1 VVTALPE
8 RDGARAATGEQA
20 VVLRLLGPVDLSDGE
35 QALVVGPPQRQAV
48 LAALAVDADAP
59 VPVELLMHRVWGGQ
73 PPDGARAALHA
84 HITRLR
90 RVLSQSG
97 SAPARLGRRS
107 YGYVL
112 EMDRDQVDVHRFQ
125 RLLGLTRAPEC
136 GDEQR
141 LRLLREVL
149 DLWRGAPLAGVA
161 SGWATRVRSGLEP
174 KLISAAVAW
183 ANAELRFGD
192 PEAVID
198 RVWQLTALYP
208 LSEPLAGL
216 LMRTLCA
223 VGRPAEALQCYVS
236 TRNHLR
242 EELGTD
248 PGPELRDLHT
258 AILRGELEPPSADPP
273 PRLTVASRN
282 GSDTYRP
289 RQLPAATAAFTGRE
303 LELATLEAA
312 FAAAARSGSTAVVAI
327 NGPGGVGKS
336 ALALRAAHRLLDGF
350 PDGQLYLDLRGGQR
364 PGAAGRRPPDQAGL
378 LGRVLGGLSVA
389 DADRPR
395 EPEAAAALLRTV
407 TADLRL
413 LVVLDN
419 AVTAA
424 QVRPALPAGPG
435 CGVLVTSR
443 RALVELDGAAQL
455 HLGGLPEPAAVRL
468 LRHVIGPA
476 RVAAEPD
483 AAAEVARWC
492 GYLPLALRAAG
503 ARLAARPD
511 WPIKALAQRL
521 ADQRRRL
528 DELDH
533 AEFSVRGSLAA
544 SCQELAGSPDPTD
557 RTAAIIVGWLGGW
570 QRSEF
575 SGEEVAGSLGR
586 RVPETEVLLDRLVDV
601 RLLDSPAPGR
611 YRVPPL
617 LRSYAMELP
626 PPPVATSGM
635 IRG

>member
-1 VVTALPE
+1 VVVTALPE
-8 RDGARAATGEQA
+8 RDGARIATGEQA
-20 VVLRLLGPVDLSDGE
+20 VVLRLLGPVELAHGE
-35 QALVVGPPQRQAV
+35 PAPAVGPPQRQAV

-59 VPVELLMHRVWGGQ
+59 VPVELLMHRVWGGR

-90 RVLSQSG
+90 RVLAHSG

-107 YGYVL
+107 HGYVL
-112 EMDRDQVDVHRFQ
+112 EMDRDQVDLHRFQ

-149 DLWRGAPLAGVA
+149 DLWRGSPLAGVA
-161 SGWATRVRSGLEP
+161 SGWASRVRSGLEP

-208 LSEPLAGL
+208 LSEPLAAL

-223 VGRPAEALQCYVS
+223 VGRPAEALQYYVS

-258 AILRGELEPPSADPP
+258 AILRGELDPPSAGSP
-273 PRLTVASRN
+273 PRLTVTASRN
-282 GSDTYRP
+282 GSGTHRP
-289 RQLPAATAAFTGRE
+289 RQVPPATAAFTGRE
-303 LELATLEAA
+303 LELAALEAV
-312 FAAAARSGSTAVVAI
+312 FAAAGRLRSTAVVAI
-327 NGPGGVGKS
+327 NGSGGVGKS
-336 ALALRAAHRLLDGF
+336 ALARRAAHRLLDGF
-350 PDGQLYLDLRGGQR
+350 PDGQLYVDLRGGEGR
-364 PGAAGRRPPDQAGL
+364 GAAGRRPLDQAGL
-378 LGRVLGGLSVA
+378 LGRVLGGLGVPE
-389 DADRPR
+389 ADRPR

-407 TADLRL
+407 TADLRVL
-413 LVVLDN
+413 LVLDS
-419 AVTAA
+419 ATEAT
-424 QVRPALPAGPG
+424 QVRPVLPAGPG

-443 RALVELDGAAQL
+443 RALVGLDGATL
-455 HLGGLPEPAAVRL
+455 LYLGVLPESAAVRL
-468 LRHVIGPA
+468 LGQVIGPA
-476 RVAAEPD
+476 RVAAEPE
-483 AAAEVARWC
+483 AAAEVASWC

-521 ADQRRRL
+521 ADQRHRL

-533 AEFSVRGSLAA
+533 PEFSVRGSLAA
-544 SCQELAGSPDPTD
+544 SCEELAGSPDPTD
-557 RTAAIIVGWLGGW
+557 RAAATIVGRLGGW
-570 QRSEF
+570 QGSEF

-586 RVPETEVLLDRLVDV
+586 PVSQTELLLERLVDI

-617 LRSYAMELP
+617 LHSYAMELP
-626 PPPVATSGM
+626 PHQ
-635 IRG
+635 R

>member
-1 VVTALPE
+1 VVVTALPE
-8 RDGARAATGEQA
+8 RDGTRTATGEQ
-20 VVLRLLGPVDLSDGE
+20 VVLRLLGPVELSDGE
-35 QALVVGPPQRQAV
+35 QTLLVGPPQRQAV

-59 VPVELLMHRVWGGQ
+59 VPVELLMHRVWGGR

-90 RVLSQSG
+90 RVLAQPG
-97 SAPARLGRRS
+97 SAPARLSRRS

-125 RLLGLTRAPEC
+125 RLLSLTRAPEC

-141 LRLLREVL
+141 LGLLREGL
-149 DLWRGAPLAGVA
+149 DLWHGAPLAGVA

-242 EELGTD
+242 EELGTN
-248 PGPELRDLHT
+248 PSPELRDLHT

-273 PRLTVASRN
+273 PRRTVTASRN
-282 GSDTYRP
+282 GSGAYRP
-289 RQLPAATAAFTGRE
+289 RQLPTATAAFTGRE

-312 FAAAARSGSTAVVAI
+312 FAVAVRSRSTAVVAI

-336 ALALRAAHRLLDGF
+336 ALALRAAHQLLDGF
-350 PDGQLYLDLRGGQR
+350 PDGQLYLDLRGGEG
-364 PGAAGRRPPDQAGL
+364 PGAAGRRPLDQAGL
-378 LGRVLGGLSVA
+378 LGRVLSGLSVA

-419 AVTAA
+419 AVDAA

-443 RALVELDGAAQL
+443 RALVGLDGATQL
-455 HLGGLPEPAAVRL
+455 HLGALPEPAAVRL
-468 LRHVIGPA
+468 LGHVIGPA

-521 ADQRRRL
+521 GDQRRRL

-533 AEFSVRGSLAA
+533 PEFSVRGSLAA
-544 SCQELAGSPDPTD
+544 SCQELADSPDPTD
-557 RTAAIIVGWLGGW
+557 RTAATIVGWLGGFP
-570 QRSEF
+570 RAEF
-575 SGEEVAGSLGR
+575 AGEEIAGSLGEP
-586 RVPETEVLLDRLVDV
+586 VPEAELLLERLVDV

-617 LRSYAMELP
+617 LHSYAMELQ
-626 PPPVATSGM
+626 AQELSLLR
-635 IRG
+635 I